1 MESSNFVP
9 RTFPSK
15 NGWGGKSPGDEVWR
29 AGHNMYKANG
39 KPGSALSMEPEGVDR
54 IVRQSVELYQTIP

>member
-1 MESSNFVP
+1 MESSNLVP
-9 RTFPSK
+9 RAFPSK
-15 NGWGGKSPGDEVWR
+15 NGWGGESPGDEVGR
-29 AGHNMYKANG
+29 AGHNMCKANG

>member
-1 MESSNFVP
+1 M
-9 RTFPSK
+9 
-15 NGWGGKSPGDEVWR
+15 GGAEKALGEEVGR

-39 KPGSALSMEPEGVDR
+39 KPGSALTMEPEGVDR

>member
-29 AGHNMYKANG
+29 AGHNMCKANG
-39 KPGSALSMEPEGVDR
+39 KPGPALSMEPEGVDR